1 MQNSRKWVE
10 VIILIIVLIAVFAG
24 SMLFIN
30 KQVENALSSAFSPII
45 QANEQI
51 KEQINQVLNP
61 TPIIIPDPITII
73 HEVRGLAR
81 LETIQ
86 YSVEKVITADSGIK
100 AFEALFGDKLLFIA
114 HGYVIAGID
123 LGKMTA
129 EDMWVKDGVLFVR
142 MPEPEIFVATLDN
155 NKSYVYDR
163 ETGLL
168 RRGNIQLE
176 TMARQ
181 AAEEEIRKSAFQDG
195 ILDLAEQ
202 NAINFLTGFLVNIGY
217 SEIYF
222 ETNETE

>member
-30 KQVENALSSAFSPII
+30 RQIENALSSAFSPII

-222 ETNETE
+222 ETNEIE